1 MSLRCNLIALRLNF
15 TEEQGLPSP
24 VASSPRRITITY
36 FESSCGGEQYNQWIR
51 PHTNLSW
58 QCCSGKTH
66 KNYPWRLFSRV
77 NSSSREIAV
86 ANSPTIQLTVREL
99 QGICRTCVAH
109 PVRFQSVGQDFLHI
123 VVRVSIMVSP
133 FEAVPLVRGL
143 AKQPVQTDSP
153 NIAHIPGIFGLLSE
167 QPRRILHYKGTSGSR
182 DAHPPDGCF
191 TSMWT

>member
-36 FESSCGGEQYNQWIR
+36 FESSCGGAQYNQWIQ

-58 QCCSGKTH
+58 GSAAQAKHTR
-66 KNYPWRLFSRV
+66 NYPWRLSSRV

-99 QGICRTCVAH
+99 QGICRACVTH
-109 PVRFQSVGQDFLHI
+109 PVRFQSV
-123 VVRVSIMVSP
+123 
-133 FEAVPLVRGL
+133 L
-143 AKQPVQTDSP
+143 A
-153 NIAHIPGIFGLLSE
+153 E
-167 QPRRILHYKGTSGSR
+167 QVTSSG
-182 DAHPPDGCF
+182 
-191 TSMWT
+191 